1 MKNRGM
7 VYDFFLSVAID
18 RYYKFKKLK
27 KTLLFFQKGIF
38 LIQCIIYFQ
47 STIIRKMDR
56 GSFEENVGYL

>member
-1 MKNRGM
+1 M
-7 VYDFFLSVAID
+7 VYEFFLSVAID

-56 GSFEENVGYL
+56 GSVGYL